1 MSKDQFKPLNFE
13 QSGLNKE
20 EWRELKSLSN
30 PKKIQNFLNSLK
42 FNFEKRGETHKSVRE
57 TLRTRTAHCFE
68 GGLLAT
74 AALWVQGRRPLLLDL
89 KTVRPDFDHIVA
101 LFQDRETGTWGAIS
115 KTNHAVLRYREPVYR
130 DIRELAM
137 SYFHEYF
144 LFSGKKTLRSF
155 SEPFDLSKIMPDHSK
170 KKGGGVNW
178 LTTEE
183 NLAPLVHVID
193 LSPHTKIVTPK
204 QVKNFR
210 KADKIEIAAGKLT
223 EYK

>member
-1 MSKDQFKPLNFE
+1 MSKGQFNPLTFE
-13 QSGLNKE
+13 ESGLNIE
-20 EWRELKSLSN
+20 EWREIKKLSN
-30 PKKIQNFLNSLK
+30 PKKIQDFLNSLK
-42 FNFEKRGETHKSVRE
+42 FNFERGGETHKSVRE

-68 GGLLAT
+68 GGLLAA
-74 AALWVQGRRPLLLDL
+74 AALWAQGHRPLLLDL

-101 LFQDRETGTWGAIS
+101 LFQDRDAGTWGAIS

-130 DIRELAM
+130 DVRELAM

-155 SEPFDLSKIMPDHSK
+155 SDPFDLSRIMPASAK
-170 KKGGGVNW
+170 KSGGVNW
-178 LTTEE
+178 LATDE

-193 LSPHTKIVTPK
+193 LSPHTRIVTPK
-204 QVKNFR
+204 QVRNLR
-210 KADKIEIAAGKLT
+210 LADKIEIEAGKIT